1 MSNLLPVIFGG
12 WTVMTPME
20 KRNYVSSAYPGP
32 NWKAKVAKMSDAQV
46 TAVYLRLIS
55 KTS

>member
-1 MSNLLPVIFGG
+1 
-12 WTVMTPME
+12 MTPME